1 MDLLICY
8 SLPWLPGDE
17 PGDPGRTMI
26 KTDILV
32 SFNFS
37 FLEDA
42 QGARRDTS
50 SPGGQGCPPSSIT
63 GTLDLD
69 RGLRSYDGK
78 VRENA
83 GEELQPKAGERYSAE

>member
-1 MDLLICY
+1 MQSCATRQKNKCYDSSVQVWTMDLLICY

-50 SPGGQGCPPSSIT
+50 SPGGQRCP
-63 GTLDLD
+63 LFNFL
-69 RGLRSYDGK
+69 
-78 VRENA
+78 
-83 GEELQPKAGERYSAE
+83 